1 MVKIML
7 VIPDYFHPIVRI
19 LMMWEIFMLDLFK
32 NILNILNLSTG

>member
-19 LMMWEIFMLDLFK
+19 LMWEILMLDLSK
-32 NILNILNLSTG
+32 NLLNILNLSTG